1 MDSELPQ
8 FQSAC
13 TPYKPSFGKIRE
25 GIYAMLQYHVC
36 TVATL
41 QLEFLISPVHK
52 IAVYES
58 LDFVFEKTKL
68 AIVS

>member
-1 MDSELPQ
+1 MDRELPQ

-13 TPYKPSFGKIRE
+13 TPYKPSFGKIGE
-25 GIYAMLQYHVC
+25 VIYAMLKYHLN

-52 IAVYES
+52 IAVHDS
-58 LDFVFEKTKL
+58 LDFIFEKAKL
-68 AIVS
+68 AIGS